1 MNETKPIAAQTA
13 QLFLTIHGRSDG
25 SRCIHMLYNLLAQP
39 LTLAEPTA
47 TLLPPPV
54 RLPVAA
60 LPLSLSS
67 SRRQQIH
74 RSRPGSRAPPRRLP
88 SREGSSCS
96 SRLRHGCC
104 VAGCRRHL
112 TGGAAAARPGCGL
125 YCTCPS
131 AEAPDNV
138 IQRGRR
144 PPRLAAPAP
153 RLPDSPSSAGS
164 EGWRLSPVQDEV
176 DAGDERLVVLPG
188 LPS

>member
-1 MNETKPIAAQTA
+1 
-13 QLFLTIHGRSDG
+13 
-25 SRCIHMLYNLLAQP
+25 MLYNLLAQP

-54 RLPVAA
+54 RLPAAA

-112 TGGAAAARPGCGL
+112 TGGAAAGRPGCGL

-131 AEAPDNV
+131 AW
-138 IQRGRR
+138 
-144 PPRLAAPAP
+144 L
-153 RLPDSPSSAGS
+153 LTTSSSAGAALL
-164 EGWRLSPVQDEV
+164 GWQRLPLASQIRPPLLAAR
-176 DAGDERLVVLPG
+176 AGG
-188 LPS
+188 LAQRGMRSTPATSASWCSQASHHEWFLLSCL